1 MPFDRAIA
9 ERFAPGAVQSR
20 QSASIS
26 GRENFGGL
34 PGEPGSITGF
44 DSTGTNYT
52 PSGTKLEYYF
62 YEFVNTLLLVAAK
75 DPRISEIARIFNTY
89 RFSIRTIAKEA
100 GLSHTAI
107 NHWLRSADPRPR
119 QGEKV
124 DDVLRILRREEQK
137 FSTSDKNSRQSD
149 TKTPY
154 NTSSA
159 NLDSAQLQQ
168 LHSLTEKVQIE
179 VQVTPVD
186 KPWSAKGVQTKM
198 ASSSA
203 FPGAA
208 GRPIQVDGAL
218 GDNILPGQVVIF
230 RPKEDDYIVEDLYM
244 IFEHKDDADQS
255 VIGWFDPQKDSRM
268 IQTMGGPMPV
278 SEWKAT
284 HEAFAVMWGKF
295 GELTEYRISTKGIG
309 PTTRL

>member
-1 MPFDRAIA
+1 MTNNLRNP
-9 ERFAPGAVQSR
+9 V
-20 QSASIS
+20 
-26 GRENFGGL
+26 
-34 PGEPGSITGF
+34 ITLAYVANNPKLVEIIRIVTEHNLTPRRLALEVGVTPTTL
-44 DSTGTNYT
+44 DYWLKT
-52 PSGTKLEYYF
+52 PSANIRDSAKIDKLLELCRQKHQ
-62 YEFVNTLLLVAAK
+62 ELSTL
-75 DPRISEIARIFNTY
+75 
-89 RFSIRTIAKEA
+89 
-100 GLSHTAI
+100 
-107 NHWLRSADPRPR
+107 
-119 QGEKV
+119 EK
-124 DDVLRILRREEQK
+124 
-137 FSTSDKNSRQSD
+137 SSRQSD

-154 NTSSA
+154 NTSLA

-268 IQTMGGPMPV
+268 IQTMGGPLPV
-278 SEWKAT
+278 GEWKAT

-309 PTTRL
+309 PATRL